1 MFKVEIYTDGA
12 CSGNPGPA
20 GVGAVLLC
28 KDKRKEI
35 SKGIGHSTNN
45 RAEIQAV
52 IEALS
57 ALKHPEKTEVTLY
70 TDSQLV
76 SGLLQGT
83 YKAKKNKDLVDKMTT
98 LSANL
103 RSLEVVKIR
112 GHNGNPLNE
121 LAHSLARDAIS

>member
-12 CSGNPGPA
+12 CRGNPGPA
-20 GVGAVLLC
+20 AIGAVLLC
-28 KDKRKEI
+28 GDRRKEI
-35 SKGIGHSTNN
+35 SKAIGDSTNN

-76 SGLLQGT
+76 YGLLQGT
-83 YKAKKNKDLVDKMTT
+83 YKAKKNRDLVDKMLN
-98 LSANL
+98 LSENL
-103 RSLEVVKIR
+103 RSLEVVKIK

-121 LAHSLARDAIS
+121 LAHTLAQKAIS

>member
-1 MFKVEIYTDGA
+1 MFKVTIYTDGA
-12 CSGNPGPA
+12 CRGNPGPA

-28 KDKRKEI
+28 EDRKKEI
-35 SKGIGHSTNN
+35 SKAIGHSTNN

-76 SGLLQGT
+76 YGLLQGT
-83 YKAKKNKDLVDKMTT
+83 YKAKKNRDLVDQM
-98 LSANL
+98 LSLSKEL
-103 RSLEVVKIR
+103 RSLEVVKIK

-121 LAHSLARDAIS
+121 LAHTLAQKAIS

>member
-12 CSGNPGPA
+12 CRGNPGPA
-20 GVGAVLLC
+20 AIGAVLLC
-28 KDKRKEI
+28 GDRRKEI
-35 SKGIGHSTNN
+35 SKAIGDSTNN

-76 SGLLQGT
+76 YGLLQGT
-83 YKAKKNKDLVDKMTT
+83 YKAKKNRDLVDEM
-98 LSANL
+98 LNL
-103 RSLEVVKIR
+103 AKKTSSLEVVKIK

-121 LAHSLARDAIS
+121 LAHSLAQKAIS